1 MVYLTYE
8 EYKAMGGILDDAA
21 FSSAER
27 KARQMINAQAAGQTG
42 KRIAALSELPQ
53 AVKDCTFDLISF
65 LSVHGPCEKQASSE
79 RQSQGGSSESISY
92 VTKTDEQIS
101 AEADDIIFNCF
112 YGGGVG
118 ELLYRG
124 ACL

>member
-8 EYKAMGGILDDAA
+8 EYKAMGGIFDDAA

-65 LSVHGPCEKQASSE
+65 LSVHGSCEKQVSSE
-79 RQSQGGSSESISY
+79 SQSQGGSSESISY
-92 VTKTDEQIS
+92 ATKTDEQIS

-112 YGGGVG
+112 Y
-118 ELLYRG
+118 LIFL
-124 ACL
+124 